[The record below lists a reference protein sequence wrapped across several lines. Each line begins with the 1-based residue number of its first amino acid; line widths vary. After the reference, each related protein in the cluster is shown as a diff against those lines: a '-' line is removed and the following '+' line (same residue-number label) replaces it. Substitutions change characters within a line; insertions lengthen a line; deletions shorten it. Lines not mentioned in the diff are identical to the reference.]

1 LISLSIIVYDA
12 NDPLFSHCSLPIY
25 WKRSHSSSRVMERA
39 TRDNQRVILIENFSN
54 FIIHWNNSKGIYLIL
69 HYYKVHKSIVNDIN
83 FFGMGDFK

>member
-1 LISLSIIVYDA
+1 
-12 NDPLFSHCSLPIY
+12 
-25 WKRSHSSSRVMERA
+25 MERA